1 MFQFPF
7 VHFSFDHLGDAELT
21 LDSISRVRRLAKAV
35 QSKGKAVLTK
45 WLLARKDLI
54 PPDNA
59 ASRAGTQPTFQPTF
73 LSVAFG
79 SIEA

>member
-1 MFQFPF
+1 
-7 VHFSFDHLGDAELT
+7 LGDAELT
-21 LDSISRVRRLAKAV
+21 HSCLHLRLAKAV

-59 ASRAGTQPTFQPTF
+59 ASRAGAQTTANRL
-73 LSVAFG
+73 LSMTFG